1 MLWFEFTCLMCFCM
15 WMSLFSRSE
24 AEVFTAIS
32 DVEPLIETHQRIIND
47 VNEYIAAEETRLST
61 LKKRLKL
68 YKEEHEMAMADIPN
82 YLANPINAFT
92 LIKRLTKDL
101 EKIRQLS
108 QIGTENSN
116 IIAKNHEDLKYPVLE
131 DLTGAAEA
139 LTRLQETYELNVQDL
154 SEGLLNGVV
163 YSKPMSAGDCFE
175 IGKTLYE
182 EGDYNNS
189 LAWMTEA
196 LRKYS
201 EKDELSDFRV
211 IDFYEYIALSHYYL
225 GDTKSALHWTER
237 IVELEPEHQH
247 GPGNIILYQKI
258 IAEKEAKKLNGEV
271 EEDQTPKPPVF
282 DDEYEKELQNYKPL
296 CRGELQVPGVISKR
310 LKCRYLTENHPFL
323 KLAPIKMEYHYL
335 QPDLIVF
342 HDVMSDDEIEFIKAT
357 AQPRFRRA
365 GTRSGENGASVP
377 SKYRIS
383 KSAWLEDS
391 ESPVIARVSQ
401 RVADMTGLNMDTAEE
416 LQVVNYG
423 IGGHYEPHYD
433 FARKHENL
441 INYRNAGNRIGT
453 VLFYMSNV
461 AQGGATVFTKL
472 GVSLFPIK
480 GAAAFWYNLHPS
492 CEGDLATRH
501 AACPVLRGSKW
512 VSNKWIHQGGQ
523 ELLRPCGLQYQEEG
537 VSRRIPKPILKTS
550 SPGCQVV
557 LIPPQKGTNFTHIPK
572 AN

>member
-1 MLWFEFTCLMCFCM
+1 MLSFEFTCLMCFCM

-116 IIAKNHEDLKYPVLE
+116 IIAKTHEDLKYPVLE

-175 IGKTLYE
+175 IGKALYE
-182 EGDYNNS
+182 VQDYTNS

-201 EKDELSDFRV
+201 EKDELSDYRV
-211 IDFYEYIALSHYYL
+211 IDYMEYIALSHYYL

-237 IVELEPEHQH
+237 IVELDPEYQH
-247 GPGNIILYQKI
+247 GPGNIKLYQKI
-258 IAEKEAKKLNGEV
+258 IAEKEAKELNGEV
-271 EEDQTPKPPVF
+271 VEKQTPKSPVF
-282 DDEYEKELQNYKPL
+282 DDEYEKELQIYKVL
-296 CRGELQVPGVISKR
+296 CRGELQVPGVISRR

-323 KLAPIKMEYHYL
+323 KLAPIKMEYLYL
-335 QPDLIVF
+335 QPDVIVF
-342 HDVMSDDEIEFIKAT
+342 HDVMSDDEIDFIKAT
-357 AQPRFRRA
+357 AQPRFQRA
-365 GTRSGENGASVP
+365 GTKSGENGAPAP
-377 SKYRIS
+377 SKYRIG
-383 KSAWLEDS
+383 KVAWLEDR

-401 RVADMTGLNMDTAEE
+401 RVADMTGLSMVTAED

-423 IGGHYEPHYD
+423 IGGYYVAHYD
-433 FARKHENL
+433 FSTKQDFIEYDPN
-441 INYRNAGNRIGT
+441 GDRIAT
-453 VLFYMSNV
+453 VLFYMSDV
-461 AQGGATVFTKL
+461 AQGGATVFPKL
-472 GVSLFPIK
+472 GLSVFPEK
-480 GAAAFWYNLHPS
+480 GAAAFWLNLHPS
-492 CEGDLATRH
+492 GEGDLATRH

-512 VSNKWIHQGGQ
+512 VSNKWIHERSQ
-523 ELLRPCGLQYQEEG
+523 EFLKPCTLEYQEEG
-537 VSRRIPKPILKTS
+537 ILRKLPKPIPTS
-550 SPGCQVV
+550 
-557 LIPPQKGTNFTHIPK
+557 HR
-572 AN
+572 